1 MKKQYL
7 RPVFK
12 SYNQNQLMLLPP
24 SLDELIEP
32 RHPVRIVD
40 EVINNVDDTSLLKQ
54 YKGGGTSSYHP
65 RMLLKIMVYSYLC
78 NIYSSRKIES
88 ALKENIHFMWLSGMN
103 RPDHNTINR
112 FRSEKLKDVLK
123 EIFAQVVMM
132 LAETGHISLKD
143 IYLDGT
149 KIEANANR
157 YTFVWAKNVKYNKE
171 RMLKQLNELW
181 AYTQR
186 VAAEELGDDTPTDFT
201 PIDPKKIKETVEKI
215 EKALKGKS
223 ISKEVKA
230 KLKHAKGHW
239 PENMEKYLKYESWL
253 GKRNSLS
260 KTDHDA
266 TFMRMKD
273 DHMRNGQLKPGY
285 NLQIT
290 TNNQYILSYSLHHN
304 PTDTLTLKSHL
315 ERFKDLYNK
324 YPEALTADA
333 GYGSE
338 ENYMLLEE
346 KDIEAYVKYNFF
358 EKDHKKGTSKTSF
371 YPENMH
377 YDPATD
383 NYQCTQG
390 QKLTRIGTKKRIS
403 ENGYEQQY
411 ATYQAVNCDGCPLKQ
426 QCNKQEGNKIID
438 VNHHLNKYKIK
449 ANALLNSESG
459 LYHRRRRPVDVEPVF
474 ANLKHNKGFKRFN
487 LRGNSKV
494 EIETGLLALA
504 HNLKKKAA

>member
-7 RPVFK
+7 KAVFK
-12 SYNQNQLMLLPP
+12 SCNQKQLMLLPP
-24 SLDELIEP
+24 SLDEIIDP
-32 RHPVRIVD
+32 VHPVRLVD
-40 EVINNVDDTSLLKQ
+40 EIIDNIDDTSLLRQ

-65 RMLLKIMVYSYLC
+65 RMLLKVMIYSYLC
-78 NIYSSRKIES
+78 NIYSSRKMES
-88 ALKENIHFMWLSGMN
+88 ALKENIHFMWLSGMS
-103 RPDHNTINR
+103 RPDHNTLNR

-132 LAETGHISLKD
+132 LAETGHVSLKD
-143 IYLDGT
+143 VYLDGT
-149 KIEANANR
+149 KIEANANK
-157 YTFVWAKNVKYNKE
+157 YTFVWGKTVKYNKE
-171 RMLKQLNELW
+171 KIVDQLNELW
-181 AYTQR
+181 AYTQK
-186 VAAEELGDDTPTDFT
+186 VAEEELGDDTPTDFT
-201 PIDPKKIKETVEKI
+201 PIDPQKIKKTIEKI
-215 EKALKGKS
+215 EEALKGKPVS
-223 ISKEVKA
+223 NEIKA
-230 KLKHAKGHW
+230 KLKHAKRHW
-239 PENMEKYLKYESWL
+239 PGNMERYLKYESLL

-260 KTDHDA
+260 KTDPDA
-266 TFMRMKD
+266 TFMRMKE

-304 PTDTLTLKSHL
+304 ATDILTLRSHI

-346 KDIEAYVKYNFF
+346 KNIEAYIKYNLF
-358 EKDHKKGTSKTSF
+358 EKDHKKGASKTSF
-371 YPENMH
+371 YPGNMH

-383 NYQCTQG
+383 SYQCTQG
-390 QKLTRIGTKKRIS
+390 QKLIRIGTKKRIS
-403 ENGYEQQY
+403 ENGHEQQY
-411 ATYQAVNCDGCPLKQ
+411 TTYQAANCDDCPLKQ
-426 QCNKQEGNKIID
+426 QCNKHEGNKIID
-438 VNHHLNKYKIK
+438 VNHQLNKYKIM

-459 LYHRRRRPVDVEPVF
+459 LYHRSRRPIDVEPVF

-487 LRGNSKV
+487 LRGNIKV